1 MTDWTNERLLTRP
14 ARALDESPCT
24 NMAGRDAL
32 AHLVVQ
38 LRRAL
43 SEGASAG
50 VVVGLV
56 SRIYLLGSWGSHTV
70 AWADFLAEERVQLA
84 GLSQAER
91 VPFVRGLHGQGLSQ
105 RSIAPFLGVSHQTVK
120 NDCSRLGLSGR
131 VVGAN
136 GKSYE
141 PLPKWH
147 LQGVRGGRTQGFVG
161 SGGPHQ
167 GAVRHSAAL
176 FEQGSRGAA

>member
-1 MTDWTNERLLTRP
+1 MTSCAETQP
-14 ARALDESPCT
+14 ESSQDYPGTPC
-24 NMAGRDAL
+24 AYGSPI
-32 AHLVVQ
+32 AHLVEQ

-43 SEGASAG
+43 DDGAPVG

-56 SRIYLLGSWGSHTV
+56 SQVYIRGSWGPQTV
-70 AWADFLAEERVQLA
+70 SWANFLADERVQLV

-131 VVGAN
+131 VIGAN
-136 GKSYE
+136 GKSYA

-147 LQGVRGGRTQGFVG
+147 LQGGREGRPGTLQ
-161 SGGPHQ
+161 SHARAGGPRQ
-167 GAVRHSAAL
+167 AGVRHSVVML
-176 FEQGSRGAA
+176 DQRSRGAA